1 MEHNIYTDMK
11 TVRKRFDLTLFEEE
25 QAFLAD
31 MHRQGWR
38 FVNKE
43 LHGWF
48 PSTYYFVPCQQEE
61 VVYQIDYQPKG
72 EAGYFRM
79 FSDCGWELCYAE
91 KGTVIFRKPKRLM
104 NGNEEIY
111 CDPASKLAFMK
122 KMVRRVLW
130 LAITWML
137 LAACWVIRT
146 LYVLPERLTFIDLL
160 ILIGYSAVFFLYVI
174 VTIQTI
180 VKYRRFK
187 KKLFDSDTDFKAPTP
202 HKGLPKPLVIIISLL
217 LTISIMT
224 VLGYAAHYQYWSRR
238 HQLIY
243 KVECIQLTP
252 INEYDYEMHI
262 KGSAKQWL
270 IDRESHT
277 FKFGEDVWIHG
288 DPQYWIEDIQMDYIT
303 IGPGVSADFEV
314 TGRVVLGYGKEP
326 AGDFEELKGLL
337 TQTDLVPVD
346 ENGNWIENANFYF
359 DDYRSKIEL
368 IE

>member
-1 MEHNIYTDMK
+1 MEKLNDHIEMK
-11 TVRKRFDLTLFEEE
+11 TIRKKFDLTLYEEE
-25 QAFLAD
+25 QAFLEN
-31 MHRQGWR
+31 MHCQGWR
-38 FVNKE
+38 FVNKQP
-43 LHGWF
+43 HGLF
-48 PSTYYFVPCQQEE
+48 PATYYFVPCQQEE

-72 EAGYFRM
+72 EADYFQK

-130 LAITWML
+130 LVPLWL
-137 LAACWVIRT
+137 VISAFWIVHS
-146 LYVLPERLTFIDLL
+146 LHELSEQFDFFDL
-160 ILIGYSAVFFLYVI
+160 FFLFAYGIIFCIYLV
-174 VTIQTI
+174 VGIQTI
-180 VKYRRFK
+180 VKYLRFK
-187 KKLFDSDTDFKAPTP
+187 KKLRTGAASLKTPTERTR
-202 HKGLPKPLVIIISLL
+202 KQKIIIAS
-217 LTISIMT
+217 ISAVLIAA
-224 VLGYAAHYQYWSRR
+224 VLASLGYAAHYQYWSRR
-238 HQLIY
+238 HQLLY
-243 KVECIQLTP
+243 DVESIELTP
-252 INEYDYEMHI
+252 INEYDYTMHI
-262 KGSAKQWL
+262 KGTAKQWL

-326 AGDFEELKGLL
+326 AEGFEELKGLL

-359 DDYRSKIEL
+359 SDYQSKIERT
-368 IE
+368 